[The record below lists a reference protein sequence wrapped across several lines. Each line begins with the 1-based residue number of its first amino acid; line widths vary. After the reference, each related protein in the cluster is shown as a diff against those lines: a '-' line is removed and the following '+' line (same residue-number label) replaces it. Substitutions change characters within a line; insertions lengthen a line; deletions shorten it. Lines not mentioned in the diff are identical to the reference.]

1 MKKLDII
8 ILCGGLGKRIKN
20 KSKGMLKILIEIRK
34 KIPFIEYLLHS
45 LDIKQF
51 KSVILSIG
59 FRRSK
64 IIQYVRKNPNKNLR
78 FNIEKKPLGTGGAIK
93 NVISKKK
100 ITNPFFVING
110 DSFFSFNFKNLLYR
124 KVLQSKKSYIILKK
138 SEKEKRFDQ
147 FKILKNKLIMLK
159 KNEKGSHL
167 INSGLYLF
175 YKKDFNIRKDQFSIE
190 NDIIPKLISSNK
202 MNYIKNSSN
211 IFFDIGVPKDL
222 NKFKKY
228 ISKVKLKLN

>member
-8 ILCGGLGKRIKN
+8 ILCGGLGKRIRN
-20 KSKGMLKILIEIRK
+20 KSKGMPKILIEIRK

-100 ITNPFFVING
+100 NN
-110 DSFFSFNFKNLLYR
+110 
-124 KVLQSKKSYIILKK
+124 KS
-138 SEKEKRFDQ
+138 
-147 FKILKNKLIMLK
+147 
-159 KNEKGSHL
+159 
-167 INSGLYLF
+167 LF
-175 YKKDFNIRKDQFSIE
+175 CYKWR
-190 NDIIPKLISSNK
+190 L
-202 MNYIKNSSN
+202 
-211 IFFDIGVPKDL
+211 IFFI
-222 NKFKKY
+222 
-228 ISKVKLKLN
+228 